1 MLNEEKIMLYQKML
15 TGDKPYYTALRSMT
29 YFKKHKHPEIEIA
42 YCLEGEYEIIINHV
56 NYSIKE
62 GDFVIIGSM
71 TSHEILCD
79 ESNKNRVLVIE
90 VGPIMM
96 QNYFSIFSKTNFP
109 NPVINLNNGSHEE
122 LKILLSEIINLLE
135 NFTNFAELSIKGN
148 LYKIFACI
156 LRDFVTENEHTTF
169 SKKMRSVSLVE
180 TAMEYIRIHYNEQIK
195 IETIANACGYS
206 KSNFCKTFKQI
217 LGQTFHS
224 TLNEYRV
231 NIACI
236 FLTETNDSIE
246 DITTKVGFLD
256 AKSFCRVFKQ
266 KKAISPK
273 QYRKRNA
280 E

>member
-1 MLNEEKIMLYQKML
+1 MLYQKML

-42 YCLEGEYEIIINHV
+42 YCLEGEYDVIINNV
-56 NYSIKE
+56 NYHIKE

-71 TSHEILCD
+71 ISHEILCD
-79 ESNKNRVLVIE
+79 ELKKNLVLVIE

-96 QNYFSIFSKTNFP
+96 ENYFSIFSKSNFP
-109 NPVINLNNGSHEE
+109 NPVINLNSDSHGE
-122 LKILLSEIINLLE
+122 LKNLLSDMINLLK

-148 LYKIFACI
+148 LYKIFGCL
-156 LRDFVTENEHTTF
+156 LRDFVDENEHTFF

-195 IETIANACGYS
+195 VETIASVCGYS
-206 KSNFCKTFKQI
+206 ESNFCKTFKQI
-217 LGQTFHS
+217 FGKTFHG
-224 TLNEYRV
+224 TLNDYRV

-266 KKAISPK
+266 KKGISPK
-273 QYRKRNA
+273 QYRKHNI